1 MATKMSRKLYSS
13 LISSKSSFY
22 GLLPRSRIDKCIPLR
37 RHVASLAR
45 LPETHEMLR
54 KTCRDFADNELIPI
68 AGNLDKD
75 HRYPIE
81 QVELF
86 ENVYFFFLNL

>member
-1 MATKMSRKLYSS
+1 M
-13 LISSKSSFY
+13 
-22 GLLPRSRIDKCIPLR
+22 
-37 RHVASLAR
+37 ASLAR

-75 HRYPIE
+75 HRYPTE

-86 ENVYFFFLNL
+86 ENVYFFILNLQRKLSFDFKHLLSMVYDANCSLALHHTSWK

>member
-1 MATKMSRKLYSS
+1 M
-13 LISSKSSFY
+13 
-22 GLLPRSRIDKCIPLR
+22 
-37 RHVASLAR
+37 ASLAR

-75 HRYPIE
+75 HRYPTE

-86 ENVYFFFLNL
+86 EMSIFLS

>member
-1 MATKMSRKLYSS
+1 M
-13 LISSKSSFY
+13 
-22 GLLPRSRIDKCIPLR
+22 PLR

-75 HRYPIE
+75 HRYPTE
-81 QVELF
+81 QVESF
-86 ENVYFFFLNL
+86 EMSIFYLEFIKEIQF

>member
-1 MATKMSRKLYSS
+1 MATKMSRKLFSS

-37 RHVASLAR
+37 SHVASLAR

-75 HRYPIE
+75 HRYPTE

-86 ENVYFFFLNL
+86 EMSIFLS

>member
-1 MATKMSRKLYSS
+1 M
-13 LISSKSSFY
+13 
-22 GLLPRSRIDKCIPLR
+22 
-37 RHVASLAR
+37 ASLAR

-86 ENVYFFFLNL
+86 ENVYFFILNL